1 MPDPQTQS
9 QTKPEHVSLEQL
21 IEKIGVKIDE
31 KVKESVA
38 PMFET
43 QRKNLSDLV
52 DERKRENDKLGADS
66 RGIKMART
74 VKSAIVAEQSK
85 GQFNHQEAARQL
97 YPGDETLHSALD
109 PKATWRKA
117 LAESVGTAGGYA
129 VPPEFYPEL
138 IELLYDITVVRR
150 AGARL
155 APMNT
160 NTLLIPRLQAGATA
174 TYVGENANAP
184 SSQQTLNQLQL
195 TARKLM
201 VLVPI
206 SNDLIRDSTPA
217 ADRWVRDDIVQVAA
231 VREDLAFIRGDGTVN
246 TPLGILNAT
255 NAANIFTANT
265 GTNPTLANVMADLR
279 KVVANVERGRKL
291 QMVKP
296 GWLFSVRTKN
306 YLYTLQTTTG
316 AFIFRDE
323 MNQGKLLGY
332 PYYATTAIPENLTV
346 TSTDSS
352 ELYFGDFTD
361 FIIGENMAAEI
372 EASREAAYFDTV
384 SGQVIAAFSADQTVV
399 RLIMRHDTG
408 ERHDKSFSIA
418 QGVEWT

>member
-1 MPDPQTQS
+1 MSETQTQP
-9 QTKPEHVSLEQL
+9 QHVTLEQL
-21 IEKIGVKIDE
+21 VEKLGPAIRANL
-31 KVKESVA
+31 KEDIKAEVA
-38 PMFET
+38 PLLET
-43 QRKNLSDLV
+43 QRKNVSEML

-66 RGIKMART
+66 RGIKMARS
-74 VKSAIVAEQSK
+74 VKAAVFAQKSNGEFTQ
-85 GQFNHQEAARQL
+85 QEAAQKL
-97 YPGDETLHSALD
+97 YPQDEALHRALAPD
-109 PKATWRKA
+109 AAWRKA

-155 APMNT
+155 APMNS

-217 ADRWVRDDIVQVAA
+217 ADRWVRDDIVQ
-231 VREDLAFIRGDGTVN
+231 EDLAFIRGDGTVN
-246 TPLGILNAT
+246 TPIGILAAT

-279 KVVANVERGRKL
+279 KIISNVERGRKL

-296 GWLFSVRTKN
+296 GWLFGVRTKN

-332 PYYATTAIPENLTV
+332 PFYATTAIPENLTV